1 MIRFKTIFTV
11 ILGIFCSC
19 AMKAAE
25 KPLEDVFLN
34 PDQCHK
40 PLIIWQWMDGL
51 VTKEGIT
58 NDLEAFK
65 DAALAGVHN
74 FQIDSPRQMQIGDAD
89 NKIGSDNWKEF
100 VRCK

>member
-1 MIRFKTIFTV
+1 
-11 ILGIFCSC
+11 
-19 AMKAAE
+19 MKAAE
-25 KPLEDVFLN
+25 KPLEDIFLN
-34 PDQCHK
+34 PGQCHK

-65 DAALAGVHN
+65 DVALAGVHN
-74 FQIDSPRQMQIGDAD
+74 FQIDSPRQMQIGDPD
-89 NKIGSDNWKEF
+89 NKIGSDNWKEL